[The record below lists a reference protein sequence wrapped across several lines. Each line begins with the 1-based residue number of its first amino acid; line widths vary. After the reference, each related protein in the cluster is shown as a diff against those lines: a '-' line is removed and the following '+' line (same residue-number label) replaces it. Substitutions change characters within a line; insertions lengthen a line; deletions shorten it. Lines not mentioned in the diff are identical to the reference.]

1 MSILVEGTLLS
12 PAGHVIGNADIVL
25 TSISTSLVVLGG
37 TPNSI
42 QTDPVGRYSFT
53 LNNGNYAVS
62 VSKDGNNWFSGM
74 ITVTDLTV
82 PKSINALILQD
93 AMMAEIPSDYWS
105 YFQSQTG
112 ILFTSFGKID
122 EAVSITTSSK
132 EIALV
137 AKNEAVA
144 ARDSAKISAENA
156 QNVANSN
163 TYYITPTDPDGT
175 VAGIAGTDEGKL
187 FRVVINDSSGIPFI
201 FKYYK
206 KNGSIAEFINSEAS
220 AVFVSQMEVA
230 IEYLKLIV
238 PRSQENLVTGYQ
250 VLHTDASGK
259 IGLLGINDN
268 GGLEIPGIVGNVQDY
283 LTNLVSDLFS
293 SKISGY
299 QYVFL
304 SADKKTALA
313 AIDDDGYFWIPGM
326 DEPVQTAIANSGGG
340 GKGAERLAKPD
351 GSGNIALYASEDD
364 TTPLWSK
371 IPVVSAEKVT
381 DTGISFVYNE
391 GGFLK
396 SALIPTNPLQNAST
410 ETIREINATSKEMHS
425 FLGGGQSLSVGAN
438 GSAVAALPE
447 LYGHCLMF
455 SGAGKDRGAG
465 IDGDVNDETLGALC
479 DARIIN
485 FRNNSQVP
493 AAQTVLLNHLARGQ
507 DMPVIVTRLDSR
519 GGFNYSQLKKGTQ
532 PYIDGNTSFDAFCKR
547 AESIGKIP
555 VCKVY
560 KTTHGEA
567 DANKTSLQFGEY
579 EGFLTEWKHDKQLD
593 IMTRSGQ
600 LIKPWFEV
608 DQLGSLTNKTVINGI
623 VQRGY
628 VVAIDQWEFCKKN
641 ADAFMS
647 IPKWLLNRLYPQD
660 LLHLTGLGYRILGE
674 FHGLAEDW
682 TIYNRSSNPT
692 GTKFVPVQPSS
703 IVRIND
709 TTSEV
714 FFDTPYGY
722 ALQTKPV
729 KGIWADNFGTDIQN
743 DSAKIISAV
752 QESDFSFKFVTD
764 VPPAAGDF
772 IRFGCNAT
780 DNGTNSYP
788 LINIFD
794 TTDTVGYFDS
804 SLIMDNPCAISRIAL
819 I

>member
-1 MSILVEGTLLS
+1 MSSEGLPVDGVVSVGVDLGPRSTEQATDVAKSSLS
-12 PAGHVIGNADIVL
+12 AD
-25 TSISTSLVVLGG
+25 SAADSADAAFKFSR
-37 TPNSI
+37 
-42 QTDPVGRYSFT
+42 QAKA
-53 LNNGNYAVS
+53 AVS
-62 VSKDGNNWFSGM
+62 G
-74 ITVTDLTV
+74 
-82 PKSINALILQD
+82 AD
-93 AMMAEIPSDYWS
+93 AAADRAEAAADNV
-105 YFQSQTG
+105 QN
-112 ILFTSFGKID
+112 
-122 EAVSITTSSK
+122 
-132 EIALV
+132 IAD
-137 AKNEAVA
+137 A
-144 ARDSAKISAENA
+144 
-156 QNVANSN
+156 N
-163 TYYITPTDPDGT
+163 TYYTSPTDPDGT
-175 VAGIAGTDEGKL
+175 VAGIAGTPDEKM
-187 FRVVINDSSGIPFI
+187 FRVAIKDDSGSIVI

-206 KNGSIAEFINSEAS
+206 NAGGTAEYINSEAS
-220 AVFVSQMEVA
+220 ARLISQMDQA
-230 IEYLKLIV
+230 INYMKLVMPPELANKITGYHI
-238 PRSQENLVTGYQ
+238 LATDVTGK
-250 VLHTDASGK
+250 V
-259 IGLLGINDN
+259 GLYGVNDN
-268 GGLEIPGIVGNVQDY
+268 GGFEVCGISGAIQDY
-283 LTNLVSDLFS
+283 FSNLVSESFS

-304 SADKKTALA
+304 SGDNKTALA
-313 AIDDDGYFWIPGM
+313 AIDDDGYFWLAGM
-326 DEPVQTAIANSGGG
+326 DEPVQTAIANSGG
-340 GKGAERLAKPD
+340 KGAERLARPD
-351 GSGNIALYASEDD
+351 GTGRIALYASEDD

-371 IPVVSAEKVT
+371 RPVVSAEKVT
-381 DTGISFVYNE
+381 DTGISFVYSEN
-391 GGFLK
+391 GVLK
-396 SALIPTNPLQNAST
+396 SALIPTSPLQNAST
-410 ETIREINATSKEMHS
+410 ETIREVNNASQEMHA
-425 FLGGGQSLSVGAN
+425 FLAGGQSLSVGAN
-438 GSAVAALPE
+438 GSAVAALPD

-465 IDGDVNDETLGALC
+465 IDGDVTDETLGALC

-493 AAQTVLLNHLARGQ
+493 AAQTVLLRHLARGQ

-555 VCKVY
+555 VCMVY

-567 DANKTSLQFGEY
+567 DANKASLQFGEY

-714 FFDTPYGY
+714 FFDTPYGN

-729 KGIWADNFGTDIQN
+729 KGIWADNFGADIQN